1 MQSNIE
7 ICYNLE
13 IFLKKAQII
22 DNNSKKAKKLTN
34 Q

>member
-13 IFLKKAQII
+13 IFSNKAQII
-22 DNNSKKAKKLTN
+22 DNNSKKDKKLIN